1 MLSAIVIKE
10 KVALLL
16 HDDNHLFFIDIIK
29 TYQIE
34 RGRTKCIDDIG
45 RGVMIQKNDMIII
58 GGNKEISIIGINDG
72 IVKESI
78 KDNNFELI
86 SAMINLHD
94 DGNTNVL
101 SDGRGG
107 DI

>member
-1 MLSAIVIKE
+1 ME
-10 KVALLL
+10 
-16 HDDNHLFFIDIIK
+16 F
-29 TYQIE
+29 
-34 RGRTKCIDDIG
+34 
-45 RGVMIQKNDMIII
+45 
-58 GGNKEISIIGINDG
+58 
-72 IVKESI
+72 VKESI

-107 DI
+107 DIWREWTKPSL